1 MKAISIFGQEEKLL
15 EVSIPRLKIT
25 VTNRGMQGSRFCKC
39 RIGKYG
45 EKMGKRWKSFDIPF
59 ANEDSFGIH
68 ADSCGL
74 ISSHIKMVPVEQV
87 SFFMIMTYAIT
98 LAIAILSPFLQVFF
112 GVPEF
117 SSAIVSFACGV
128 VIGPIIYL
136 ILINM
141 MHRWE
146 VEISNGVKEHEEA
159 SCILFRV
166 PVKSIKDE
174 IKIRNFISEFDKIK
188 EELRLDYNNKTK
200 TLCD

>member
-25 VTNRGMQGSRFCKC
+25 VTNRGMQGSHFCKC

-68 ADSCGL
+68 ADSTGL
-74 ISSHIKMVPVEQV
+74 ICSHIKMVPVDQYG
-87 SFFMIMTYAIT
+87 FFGIT
-98 LAIAILSPFLQVFF
+98 MSWTIVLTTCISVFCQGFF
-112 GVPEF
+112 GVPKF
-117 SSAIVSFACGV
+117 AFAIGFACGV

-136 ILINM
+136 LLIKM

-146 VEISNGVKEHEEA
+146 VEVSNGVKENEEA

-166 PVKSIKDE
+166 PVKSLEDE
-174 IKIRNFISEFDKIK
+174 IKIRDFISEFDKIQA
-188 EELRLDYNNKTK
+188 ELRLDYDNKK
-200 TLCD
+200 TTTCD